1 MTSYQKAI
9 KALEECVKDAMEN
22 DIDPGLQME
31 IWRHYQGM
39 KAINRQLPDEPKFS
53 FKLDSID
60 RVMDMYDPDYN
71 IQAAQPVN
79 NLTFTTAGNDVI
91 SFGDYKSQEYRPDQ
105 SLPIDYKLDGVWL
118 DDSRP

>member
-39 KAINRQLPDEPKFS
+39 KAIDRQLPKESRFS
-53 FKLDSID
+53 FKLDALDNAMETTPETID
-60 RVMDMYDPDYN
+60 YLNNYL
-71 IQAAQPVN
+71 AAQPVGN
-79 NLTFTTAGNDVI
+79 ISIATGGNDII
-91 SFGDYKSQEYRPDQ
+91 SFDDYKSQEYRPD
-105 SLPIDYKLDGVWL
+105 
-118 DDSRP
+118 

>member
-22 DIDPGLQME
+22 DVDPGLQSE

-39 KAINRQLPDEPKFS
+39 KAIDRQLPKESRFS
-53 FKLDSID
+53 FKLDALDNAMDTTPETID
-60 RVMDMYDPDYN
+60 YLNSYL
-71 IQAAQPVN
+71 AAQPVDN
-79 NLTFTTAGNDVI
+79 ISISTGGTDVI
-91 SFGDYKSQEYRPDQ
+91 TFSQ

-118 DDSRP
+118 DDSRS

>member
-22 DIDPGLQME
+22 DVDPGLQSE

-39 KAINRQLPDEPKFS
+39 KAIDRQLPDAPKLS
-53 FKLDSID
+53 FNLDSVD

-71 IQAAQPVN
+71 VQAAQPVDLDN
-79 NLTFTTAGNDVI
+79 QFYKDVI
-91 SFGDYKSQEYRPDQ
+91 TFS
-105 SLPIDYKLDGVWL
+105 
-118 DDSRP
+118 